1 VAMSTWTL
9 IRFLH
14 LTGVVFF
21 VGGQLM
27 LVVAVAPVLRAAGQE
42 ATMRSI
48 ARRFG
53 MGSLVALA
61 VAIATGVAMASHY
74 DAWDRPVLQAKLML
88 LVLVG
93 VLTALHIISAG
104 TRAISIALVA
114 SSLLIVWLGV
124 KLTFG

>member
-1 VAMSTWTL
+1 MNTWTL

-21 VGGQLM
+21 VGGQLV
-27 LVVAVAPVLRAAGQE
+27 LVVAVAPVLRATGEETA
-42 ATMRSI
+42 MRSV

-53 MGSLVALA
+53 IGSLVALA
-61 VAIATGVAMASHY
+61 VVIASGIAMASHFGV
-74 DAWDRPVLQAKLML
+74 WDRPILQAKLML

-93 VLTALHIISAG
+93 VLTALHITSSS

-114 SSLLIVWLGV
+114 TSLLIVWLGV

>member
-1 VAMSTWTL
+1 MSTWTL

-27 LVVAVAPVLRAAGQE
+27 LLVAVAPVLRAAGDE
-42 ATMRSI
+42 TAMRSV

-53 MGSLVALA
+53 IGSLVALA
-61 VAIATGVAMASHY
+61 VVIGTGIAMASHFGV
-74 DAWDRPVLQAKLML
+74 WDRPILQAKLML

-93 VLTALHIISAG
+93 VLTVLHITSSS
-104 TRAISIALVA
+104 TRAISIVLVA